1 MINRNKTMKY
11 IYLFILL
18 GFMSAC
24 INDES
29 KEGNLPVSTLSFLE
43 ELDEEYIVAK
53 NAEFVLPTPAV
64 KQENEQKTLSYEWQ
78 INYQVV
84 STEAELRYPCD
95 SCGIFPCRLKVYN
108 EDGAIFKEF
117 KLNVP
122 FPYQEGIL
130 LLSNYDNRSMLS
142 FKNLNPDEPFVR
154 DVFELNNPGTTI
166 LGSNPRDICFYDNSY
181 GDSYTYVATEDP
193 VRLVKLEHNTMKVL
207 NVLDYPEEH
216 ISRLFVYGYSSIFI
230 TGGGRSV
237 SLSCS
242 AELFSNSSQQKLQEY
257 NPSVRVA
264 DKVVLTKTDWGSDKD
279 YIFFD
284 ENTKTFLNTSLDQME
299 ICSSLKGTSLLD
311 MFSGRVGDR
320 LIAIVKKTDGK
331 LLVSL
336 SNTAT
341 GEDVNQVEVPG
352 TAGMTENSIFLACNK
367 EDVLIYASG
376 NKIYRYYYTSY
387 GNFPTTPDY
396 TVGDSGEVIKA
407 MLLDANEEKLY
418 VATDSPS
425 GEYRGNVYCY
435 NYKTKELLWQEK
447 GVAGTIVSMVYKT
460 K

>member
-1 MINRNKTMKY
+1 MKY
-11 IYLFILL
+11 IFLFVLL
-18 GFMSAC
+18 GFMASC

-29 KEGNLPVSTLSFLE
+29 REGNLPVSTLSFLVKLE
-43 ELDEEYIVAK
+43 EGYTATK
-53 NAEFVLPTPAV
+53 NTEFVLPAPAV
-64 KQENEQKTLSYEWQ
+64 TQENQQKPLSYEWE
-78 INYQVV
+78 INYKLV
-84 STEAELRYPCD
+84 STESELRYFCD
-95 SCGIFPCRLKVYN
+95 SCGTFPCRLKIYN
-108 EDGAIFKEF
+108 EDGAIFSEF

-130 LLSNYDNRSMLS
+130 LLSDYDNRPMLS
-142 FKNLNPDEPFVR
+142 FKSLNPEKPFAL
-154 DVFELNNPGTTI
+154 DVFERNNPGTSI
-166 LGSNPRDICFYDNSY
+166 LGTIPRDICFYNNNYGNSY
-181 GDSYTYVATEDP
+181 IYVATENP

-207 NVLDYPEEH
+207 NVLSYPEEH
-216 ISRLFVYGYSSIFI
+216 ISRLMPYGYSSIFI
-230 TGGGRSV
+230 TGNGRSV
-237 SLSCS
+237 SLDC
-242 AELFSNSSQQKLQEY
+242 ATEYFSNSDQQKLQKY
-257 NPSVRVA
+257 NPSVHIA

-284 ENTKTFLNTSLDQME
+284 ESTKTFLNIPQYSSTPVE
-299 ICSSLKGTSLLD
+299 ICTSLKGASLLD

-341 GEDVNQVEVPG
+341 GEDINQVEVPG
-352 TAGMTENSIFLACNK
+352 TAGMTENSIFLACSK
-367 EDVLIYASG
+367 EDVLVYASG
-376 NKIYRYYYTSY
+376 NKIYRYYYSSY
-387 GNFPTTPDY
+387 GNFPTDPDY
-396 TVGDSGEVIKA
+396 IVGDSGEVIKT

-435 NYKTKELLWQEK
+435 DYKTKELLWQEK
-447 GVAGTIVSMVYKT
+447 GVAGTVVSMLYKT